1 LGISQDDV
9 TMAEIVNLRRARKD
23 KARRQRESEADANR
37 RRFGR
42 TRAEKAADKDA
53 QERAT
58 RDIDGKKID
67 RD

>member
-1 LGISQDDV
+1 
-9 TMAEIVNLRRARKD
+9 MAEIVNLRRARKD
-23 KARRQRESEADANR
+23 KARRERESEADANR

-42 TRAEKAADKDA
+42 TKAEKAADKDA
-53 QERAT
+53 QERNR